1 MSMETVG
8 GMVAI
13 TIPFILFAAVL
24 LWAELQ
30 TRGLHHH

>member
-1 MSMETVG
+1 MSIETVV

-13 TIPFILFAAVL
+13 AIPFVLFAAVL

-30 TRGLHHH
+30 TRGLNH